1 MNKQHVWNLRFI
13 REKLLIHIV
22 FEEGSFTSKS
32 NQFEV
37 KVRELIPRKIQFK
50 GGSSLNI
57 YFHEASFSHTFQN
70 SYSKIGHLSR
80 KGTFYSKKS
89 LHKSCWKCNFEDFL
103 FYDFFSWDTSFSHK
117 WHLKMTNLGHFSEWS
132 FKKWPFVAKGGIL
145 ERQVLRYNLLE
156 MQF

>member
-1 MNKQHVWNLRFI
+1 M
-13 REKLLIHIV
+13 
-22 FEEGSFTSKS
+22 
-32 NQFEV
+32 
-37 KVRELIPRKIQFK
+37 IPRKIQFK

-70 SYSKIGHLSR
+70 SSSKIGHLSR

-117 WHLKMTNLGHFSEWS
+117 WQLNITDQFGAFFKMVPQKLVICGKRRHFRAKGSFTKVVGNAILKNFYFMTFFLGH
-132 FKKWPFVAKGGIL
+132 IL
-145 ERQVLRYNLLE
+145 
-156 MQF
+156 